1 MIKLLFFIVFILG
14 DSFSFQQKNDIE
26 DWNLKIKD
34 SKRMLL
40 DYESQNDE
48 INASTQR
55 TFLSYSYSWLWFKYG
70 DLESLKN
77 LVIQNVQT
85 LDKDKVYYGFSSSL
99 NYEADLILLSDAD
112 SLISGKQ
119 LWLLNIH
126 NQTKDIV
133 ENSLPYVNFHLKNGE
148 TIQRFLPQEDSD
160 FLESQQRNNISRFLW
175 DDNSLLPWY
184 SKRLLILTEVI
195 NFDEI
200 SMLEVIFDRE
210 RILIPF
216 WDNFLDFQDFKN

>member
-85 LDKDKVYYGFSSSL
+85 LEKDKVYYGFSSSL

>member
-1 MIKLLFFIVFILG
+1 MIKFLFFLIFILG
-14 DSFSFQQKNDIE
+14 DSFSFQEKADIE
-26 DWNLKIKD
+26 DWYLKIED
-34 SKRMLL
+34 SKRMFS

-70 DLESLKN
+70 DLESLKD
-77 LVIQNVQT
+77 LVIQNIQT
-85 LDKDKVYYGFSSSL
+85 LEKDKVYYGFSSSL
-99 NYEADLILLSDAD
+99 NYEADLVLLSNSG

-126 NQTKDIV
+126 NQTKDTV

-148 TIQRFLPQEDSD
+148 TLQRFIPQEDDD
-160 FLESQQRNNISRFLW
+160 FLQAQKGNNITRFLW

-184 SKRLLILTEVI
+184 SKRLLVLTEVI
-195 NFDEI
+195 GFDQI
-200 SMLEVIFDRE
+200 LMLEVIFDKE
-210 RILIPF
+210 GILIPF